1 MQFMQTQPT
10 QSIRPLNQQTKR
22 WITGGALIASAIFLF
37 LQTFT
42 LPNVPRIANGDQGI
56 YLTLAARMLDGQ
68 VMYRDFDHFTLPGT
82 SVLYLVL
89 FKLFGVRAWIA
100 PAMLII
106 VGVSS
111 AWLIIRLSEN
121 VMSGAIVFLPA
132 LLFLTLPFAGFLDA
146 THHWY
151 SILAGTAALLVVI
164 KKRTDARVAWSGLLW
179 GIATCFT
186 QTAVVGA
193 MGTAIFLIWEH
204 YRITQRVRLLLR
216 KEGYFI
222 GSLLATV
229 LAFNA
234 YFIWKVGLKQFLN
247 ATVVFTIKYYPAD
260 SFNQWRVYMADPPS
274 IHVYSQWPNVAAF
287 LLVHLV
293 VPLVYI
299 LVFVRYWRESG
310 FRPEEP
316 WDRLLLLSLTGVC
329 LFLGA
334 IHSAGS
340 TRMYTISVPALIL
353 LAWFLKAQFKTEQVL
368 LQGLWAMTFVLA
380 VARPVI
386 AQTRWNEFLDLPT
399 GRTAFSDVPVLYYK
413 CKWVSERTH
422 PGDYFLN
429 DPQICFALRLR
440 DPSRVPFLR
449 PTDYTRPEE
458 VRDAVQALARLHV
471 RFVGWSVDWG
481 TEIAD
486 SAGNHLAPLR
496 VYLREH
502 FHVAQRFS
510 NGDEIWERN
519 D

>member
-1 MQFMQTQPT
+1 MQTQPT
-10 QSIRPLNQQTKR
+10 QSIRPLNQRTNR
-22 WITGGALIASAIFLF
+22 WINGAALVASAVFLF

-56 YLTLAARMLDGQ
+56 YLSLAARMLDGQ
-68 VMYRDFDHFTLPGT
+68 LMYQDFDHFTLPGT

-100 PAMLII
+100 PAMLI
-106 VGVSS
+106 VLGVST

-121 VMSGAIVFLPA
+121 VMSGPIVFLPA

-151 SILAGTAALLVVI
+151 SVLAGTAALLVVI
-164 KKRTDARVAWSGLLW
+164 EKRTKARIAWSGLLW

-186 QTAVVGA
+186 QSAVVGA
-193 MGTAIFLIWEH
+193 MGTAVFLIWEH
-204 YRITQRVRLLLR
+204 YRVAQRGQLLLR
-216 KEGYFI
+216 KEIYFI
-222 GSLLATV
+222 GSLVATV
-229 LAFNA
+229 LVFNA
-234 YFIWKVGLKQFLN
+234 YFIWKAGLEQFLN
-247 ATVVFTIKYYPAD
+247 ATVVFPIKYYPAD

-274 IHVYSQWPNVAAF
+274 IHAYSQWPNVAAF

-299 LVFVRYWRESG
+299 LFFVRYWRESG
-310 FRPEEP
+310 IHPEEP
-316 WDRLLLLSLTGVC
+316 WDRLLLLSLTGLC
-329 LFLGA
+329 LFLSA
-334 IHSAGS
+334 VHSAGS

-353 LAWFLKAQFKTEQVL
+353 LVWFLKAPFKTERVL
-368 LQGLWAMTFVLA
+368 RQGLWAMTLVLA
-380 VARPVI
+380 IARPLI
-386 AQTRWNEFLDLPT
+386 AQTRWNGFLELPT
-399 GRTAFSDVPVLYYK
+399 GRTAFADFPVLYYK

-422 PGDYFLN
+422 PGDYFLD

-458 VRDAVQALARLHV
+458 VRDAVEALARLHV
-471 RFVGWSVDWG
+471 RFVGWYASLE

-486 SAGNHLAPLR
+486 PAGDHLPPLR

-502 FHVAQRFS
+502 YHVAQRFS